1 MARETVPLQALKRV
15 LVVDDEENL
24 RHLLMVILK
33 KGGYEPTAVSNGEQ
47 ALKLLEQEP
56 FGITLCDIRMP
67 KMDGLELLGEVRD
80 RALPTYC
87 IMMSAYGTTETAVEA
102 MKLGAYDY
110 VSKPFKA
117 DEILLT
123 LRKVLE
129 REQLYQ
135 ENLELRQELDR
146 ERSFEGIIGQSEP
159 MKRIFETIGKVAPHR
174 TTVLVTGESGTGK
187 ELLARAIHRNSD
199 RAGDRLVPVN
209 CGAIPEQ
216 LLETELFGH
225 VKGSFTGAVRD
236 HSGLFEQ
243 AHRGTLFLDE
253 IAELPLALQVKLLRT
268 IEDGEI
274 RRVGDNQ
281 TRTVDVRLV
290 AATGVDLQQAVER
303 GRFREDLFYRL
314 NVIHVR
320 VPPLRERREDIPLLL
335 EHFVARHARQHG
347 KVVAGADPDTLR
359 LLMAYGWPGNVREL
373 ENVVERAVL
382 LCDGE
387 RFGLRDLPESLS
399 AGAVE
404 NPPPFP
410 TDDLSIKK
418 ASRTLEAHLIERALR
433 RTRGNRTR
441 AAKLLEISHRAL
453 LYKMRDYDVDYRPG
467 EDE

>member
-1 MARETVPLQALKRV
+1 MNAVPLQALKRV

-33 KGGYEPTAVSNGEQ
+33 KGGYEPTAVADGKQ
-47 ALKLLEQEP
+47 ALALLEKEP
-56 FGITLCDIRMP
+56 FGIALCDIRMP
-67 KMDGLELLGEVRD
+67 VMDGLELLQEVRK
-80 RALPTYC
+80 RGLPTYC

-102 MKLGAYDY
+102 MRLGAYDY

-123 LRKVLE
+123 LRKALE
-129 REQLYQ
+129 REQLFQ
-135 ENLELRQELDR
+135 ENLELRQALDR

-159 MKRIFETIGKVAPHR
+159 MKRIFETIGKVAAHR

-199 RAGDRLVPVN
+199 RQRAALVPVN
-209 CGAIPEQ
+209 CGAIPEH

-236 HSGLFEQ
+236 HDGLFEQ
-243 AHRGTLFLDE
+243 ADGGTLFLDE
-253 IAELPLALQVKLLRT
+253 IAELPLALQVKLLRA

-274 RRVGDNQ
+274 RRVGDSS

-290 AATGVDLQQAVER
+290 AATAVDLQTAVSE
-303 GRFREDLFYRL
+303 GRFREDLYYRL
-314 NVIHVR
+314 NVIHIR

-335 EHFVARHARQHG
+335 EHFVARHAQGHG
-347 KVVAGADPDTLR
+347 KLVTGADADTLR

-382 LCDGE
+382 LCEGDQ
-387 RFGLRDLPESLS
+387 FGVRDLPDSLS
-399 AGAVE
+399 AGAVDH
-404 NPPPFP
+404 PPPFP
-410 TDDLSIKK
+410 VDDLSIKK
-418 ASRTLEAHLIERALR
+418 ASKALEAHLIERALR

-441 AAKLLEISHRAL
+441 ASKLLEISHRAL
-453 LYKMRDYDVDYRPG
+453 LYKMRDYDVDYRP
-467 EDE
+467 EDDG